1 MRGFS
6 SAYSVQML
14 IVTAG
19 HNSNNQSPC
28 VVAAFYWTHENRQRV
43 FHLKKNCVDAQ
54 HIKLR
59 KYGPCRFSFQSV
71 KQRPTGLFAIV
82 ISSWLSP
89 HRKKWLWF
97 SGYVQSKIPSFISAY
112 MPTPGHELKWLGI
125 PTIDDKETRDLKK
138 LRHVFTCFLRFSSIL
153 THACEHTDWLVMLCK
168 WLLHTSSAEAAAS

>member
-19 HNSNNQSPC
+19 HNSDNQSPC
-28 VVAAFYWTHENRQRV
+28 VVAAFHWTHENRQRV
-43 FHLKKNCVDAQ
+43 FHLKRNCVDAQ

-82 ISSWLSP
+82 ISSSSPRLDWVHTGKNDSDSVAMSRAKSP
-89 HRKKWLWF
+89 HLSQLTCPLLDLNWNDFVNAHSNNGWQRNKW
-97 SGYVQSKIPSFISAY
+97 SEKAQ
-112 MPTPGHELKWLGI
+112 
-125 PTIDDKETRDLKK
+125 
-138 LRHVFTCFLRFSSIL
+138 TCFYMFFSL
-153 THACEHTDWLVMLCK
+153 YLHFDTCMWTYGLADHAV
-168 WLLHTSSAEAAAS
+168 